1 MKSQTFKLRE
11 RRLNRKPVLLIG
23 GLTVGVAGLVAAG
36 ALVLAQ
42 HRTSPRA
49 VEIGALA
56 TPVTTDPTATD
67 DPIVASV
74 LLGTVYPTVAQ
85 LGTVTA
91 DESGYAVR
99 LRADARVTADQVA
112 QALTRSHSSGSP
124 GVKAA
129 LAGVDQVSTV
139 DAHTVHIALTRPD
152 SDLPAAL
159 SGAAG
164 AVIVPDAGQYRI
176 DEFTPGRS
184 LTLTRLHGAGP
195 AVVHWHF
202 YGDAESL
209 RTDLTGGHLDLVA
222 PAVDIKLPDGAREV
236 GGLTGPPIVAAINPS
251 HQGDQKLADAVRAAA
266 DAVPAELTQPVGTG
280 TAPLV
285 LRTTNEPAVVA
296 AAQAV
301 WRELGAAGI
310 AATLFASPP
319 DQWRQLVDAGTYDVA
334 VGTGIDGDQVG
345 NIRYAMIVTDRLA
358 GEPRLDAQG
367 ALDLST
373 VDLR

>member
-1 MKSQTFKLRE
+1 MKPKR
-11 RRLNRKPVLLIG
+11 VLFIG

-42 HRTSPRA
+42 HRTPPRA

-56 TPVTTDPTATD
+56 TPVTTDPTTTD
-67 DPIVASV
+67 DPIVAAV

-91 DESGYAVR
+91 DESGYTVR
-99 LRADARVTADQVA
+99 LRAGGRVTADQVTR
-112 QALTRSHSSGSP
+112 ALTRSHSSGSP

-129 LAGVDQVSTV
+129 LADVDQVTTV
-139 DAHTVHIALTRPD
+139 DAHTVHITLARPD
-152 SDLPAAL
+152 SGLPAAL

-176 DEFTPGRS
+176 DGFTPGRS
-184 LTLTRLHGAGP
+184 LTLTRLRGAGP
-195 AVVHWHF
+195 AEVHWHF

-209 RTDLTGGHLDLVA
+209 RTDLAGGRLDLVA

-251 HQGDQKLADAVRAAA
+251 HQGDQELADAVRAVA
-266 DAVPAELTQPVGTG
+266 DAVPAALTRPVQDGK
-280 TAPLV
+280 APLV
-285 LRTTNEPAVVA
+285 LRTTNEPDVVA

-301 WRELGAAGI
+301 RRELAAAGI
-310 AATLFASPP
+310 AATVFASPP
-319 DQWRQLVDAGTYDVA
+319 DQWRQLVDAGSYDVA
-334 VGTGIDGDQVG
+334 VGTGIDGDKVG
-345 NIRYAMIVTDRLA
+345 NVRYALIVTAQLA
-358 GEPRLDAQG
+358 TDPRLDPRG
-367 ALDLST
+367 AVDLST
-373 VDLR
+373 VRVGRS